1 MRKCETFEVPGTAGA
16 AYSRLRAVRRLWSS
30 GLQIMCAAAL
40 IIAALP
46 LRVCLAAERGGAVDV
61 VPFGEVKSW
70 GADGKDYGVFWED
83 ARDIFRVVVRFAD
96 SATGAKPDGVRLE
109 YWQSSW
115 AHQGIPRD
123 NPAGGGSAG
132 GG

>member
-1 MRKCETFEVPGTAGA
+1 MRKCKTFE
-16 AYSRLRAVRRLWSS
+16 AYSRRRAVRQFRSS
-30 GLQIMCAAAL
+30 GLLIMCAAVL

-46 LRVCLAAERGGAVDV
+46 LRACLAAERGGAVDV
-61 VPFGEVKSW
+61 APFGEVKSW

-83 ARDIFRVVVRFAD
+83 ARDIFRVGVRFAD
-96 SATGAKPDGVRLE
+96 SAPAAKANGGRLE